1 MAIAENPHHDIEWYA
16 DVPRSIRKHAIVGLT
31 VVGVCFGAFG
41 AWGALAPLAAAVI
54 TQGSFVATG
63 QNKIVQHLEGGV
75 IREIKVREGEKVEAG
90 QVLMV
95 LEDTTPKAELRRL
108 VLREARFEAMRVR
121 LQAEA
126 ERKTELVWPATFQRS
141 LDDPEMSSML
151 EAQMSTFLARQNN
164 IQSEVA
170 SQQESI
176 NALMQRVEAG
186 KIQIANVERQAA
198 LFNEEI
204 GTKSQLVNSGLSRR
218 SELLTLQRAH
228 AGSSG
233 EIGRLLGEVG
243 DARDRIARAR
253 EQINGVYSAAVK
265 TAMEQLHETLSEL
278 QDVRERIRSAQAVLG
293 RIQVVAPVNGVVV
306 KMRYHTAGGV
316 VEAGRSILDLLP
328 VDENLLIE
336 VKVRPQ
342 DIDHVKLDQEATIRF
357 AFMNARSTPMVTG
370 TVTYISADAVPD
382 RAGFNAS
389 LDGTNKD
396 VYLARVRLDE
406 GEIAKIPG
414 FRAMAGMPVE
424 VFIRTGDRTFF
435 EYLTKP
441 ITDSFA
447 RAFREM

>member
-1 MAIAENPHHDIEWYA
+1 MKASSEADWYESIS
-16 DVPRSIRKHAIVGLT
+16 RSSKRTARWGAVLLGIFLL
-31 VVGVCFGAFG
+31 AFG
-41 AWGALAPLAAAVI
+41 AWAGTALMSGAIVTA
-54 TQGSFVATG
+54 GHFVATG
-63 QNKIVQHLEGGV
+63 ENKIVQHPDGGV
-75 IREIKVREGEKVEAG
+75 IREIKIREGDKVEAG

-108 VLREARFEAMRVR
+108 HLREARFEAMRVR

-126 ERKTELVWPATFQRS
+126 ERKTELVWPAAFHKYQV
-141 LDDPEMSSML
+141 DPEMSSML
-151 EAQMSTFLARQNN
+151 EAQMSTFLARQKN

-170 SQQESI
+170 AQQESI
-176 NALMQRVEAG
+176 NALMQRIEAG

-204 GTKSQLVNSGLSRR
+204 ETKSQLVNSGLSRR

-228 AGSSG
+228 AGSTG
-233 EIGRLLGEVG
+233 ELGRLLGEVG

-253 EQINGVYSAAVK
+253 EQIAGVYNAAVK
-265 TAMEQLHETLSEL
+265 TAMEQLHETLGEL
-278 QDVRERIRSAQAVLG
+278 QDVRERIRTAEAVLG
-293 RIQVVAPVNGVVV
+293 RIQVLAPVNGVVV
-306 KMRYHTAGGV
+306 KMRYHTPGGV

-328 VDENLLIE
+328 VDEHLLIE

-342 DIDHVKLDQEATIRF
+342 DIDHVKLEQDANIRF
-357 AFMNARSTPMVTG
+357 NFMNARSTPMVTG
-370 TVTYISADAVPD
+370 KVAYISADAVPD

-396 VYLARVRLDE
+396 VYLARIRIND
-406 GEIAKIPG
+406 GETAKIPG
-414 FRAMAGMPVE
+414 FRAIAGMPVE

-441 ITDSFA
+441 VTDSFA
-447 RAFREM
+447 RAFREL